1 MNSTYSITQAQ
12 SQFPGLVRETADGAA
27 IAITRHDETVAYLV
41 SRERMEA
48 IVETME
54 LLANPEA
61 MRAVRRHKAGKTR
74 FHPIEALGDEG

>member
-1 MNSTYSITQAQ
+1 MRI
-12 SQFPGLVRETADGAA
+12 R
-27 IAITRHDETVAYLV
+27 RRDETVAYVV

-61 MRAVRRHKAGKTR
+61 MRAITAHRKGRAKLL
-74 FHPIEALGDEG
+74 PLSALEE

>member
-1 MNSTYSITQAQ
+1 MAATYSVTQAR
-12 SQFPGLVRETADGAA
+12 SKLPSLIREAEEGTPVR
-27 IAITRHDETVAYLV
+27 IQRRDETVAYVV

-61 MRAVRRHKAGKTR
+61 MRAIAAHRKGRAKLL
-74 FHPIEALGDEG
+74 PLSALEE